1 MDRLDEISKELKD
14 GKRASEERVARKH
27 TDGNQIVYI
36 TSSHRDWDDMD
47 ELIGLV
53 KRSKDAEH
61 KELMRRGRKE
71 FHKK

>member
-27 TDGNQIVYI
+27 TDGNQIVYYGY
-36 TSSHRDWDDMD
+36 SRHDCDDLD
-47 ELIGLV
+47 ELV
-53 KRSKDAEH
+53 RRSRTAEH